1 MRLYT
6 PQCVYKRFLIMR
18 NPFRDL
24 QLKEW
29 ILYSISLIVVVGTNF
44 FAAKIDV
51 LNMVATIFGVTALI
65 FIAKGNVFGQVLA
78 VIFGALYAVSALD
91 NRYYSETITYLG
103 MSVPVAIASI
113 VSWVKNPYKKG
124 VNVVKI
130 RKFTTKEGLF
140 TLLFSA
146 IVTTVFF
153 FVLKALG
160 TNNLIVSTIS
170 IATSFSASYLMFR
183 RISYYAVAYALND
196 IVLIVLWILASI
208 KNLSDLT
215 MVACFAMFLINDLY
229 AFISWKIREVEQS
242 KHRIKND

>member
-1 MRLYT
+1 
-6 PQCVYKRFLIMR
+6 MR

>member
-1 MRLYT
+1 
-6 PQCVYKRFLIMR
+6 MR

-78 VIFGALYAVSALD
+78 VIFGALYAISALD

-130 RKFTTKEGLF
+130 RKFTTNEGLF

-146 IVTTVFF
+146 IVTTVFY

-170 IATSFSASYLMFR
+170 IGTSFSASYLMFR

-196 IVLIVLWILASI
+196 IVLIDLWILASI

-215 MVACFAMFLINDLY
+215 MDACFAMFLINDLY